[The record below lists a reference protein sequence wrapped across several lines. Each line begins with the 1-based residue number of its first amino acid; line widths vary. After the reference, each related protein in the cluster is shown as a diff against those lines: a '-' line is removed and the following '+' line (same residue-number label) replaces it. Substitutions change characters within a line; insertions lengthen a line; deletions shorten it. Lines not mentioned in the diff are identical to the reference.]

1 MHEMVCGS
9 HNDLIVHNIRRQQM
23 GPRIR
28 GKNLVIYIMMCKEI
42 MEKVWNTCG
51 VTIKLKR
58 SHEFI
63 ALKQWVK
70 LGSNVFFNVN
80 LKLPSTIVLKKLE
93 GYFCIIAKRLQN
105 KTWIVLKFS
114 TKT

>member
-1 MHEMVCGS
+1 MKRCVDHII
-9 HNDLIVHNIRRQQM
+9 DLIVHNIKRQQM

-28 GKNLVIYIMMCKEI
+28 EKNLVIYIIMCKEK
-42 MEKVWNTCG
+42 MEKVWNTFG
-51 VTIKLKR
+51 ITIKLKR
-58 SHEFI
+58 LHEFR

-70 LGSNVFFNVN
+70 LGSNVFILVN
-80 LKLPSTIVLKKLE
+80 LKLLSTIVFKKLE

-105 KTWIVLKFS
+105 KMWIMLKFS

>member
-1 MHEMVCGS
+1 
-9 HNDLIVHNIRRQQM
+9 M

-28 GKNLVIYIMMCKEI
+28 EKNLVIYIIMCKEK
-42 MEKVWNTCG
+42 MEKFWNTCG

-63 ALKQWVK
+63 ALKQSVK
-70 LGSNVFFNVN
+70 LGSNVFFSVN
-80 LKLPSTIVLKKLE
+80 LKLPSIIVFKKLE

-105 KTWIVLKFS
+105 KMWIALKFS

>member
-1 MHEMVCGS
+1 
-9 HNDLIVHNIRRQQM
+9 M

-28 GKNLVIYIMMCKEI
+28 EKNLVIYIIMCEEK
-42 MEKVWNTCG
+42 MEKVRNTCG
-51 VTIKLKR
+51 VIIKLKR

-63 ALKQWVK
+63 AMKQWVK
-70 LGSNVFFNVN
+70 LGSNIFILVN
-80 LKLPSTIVLKKLE
+80 LKLLSAIVFKKLE

-105 KTWIVLKFS
+105 KMWIVFEFS

>member
-1 MHEMVCGS
+1 MKRCVDHII
-9 HNDLIVHNIRRQQM
+9 DLIVHNIRRQQM

-28 GKNLVIYIMMCKEI
+28 EKNLGIYIIMCKEK

-51 VTIKLKR
+51 VIIKLKR

-70 LGSNVFFNVN
+70 LGSNVFILVN
-80 LKLPSTIVLKKLE
+80 LKLLSSIVFKKLE

-105 KTWIVLKFS
+105 KMWIVFEFS